1 MIMSIHQ
8 PRYSIF
14 KTFDT
19 LSLLSLGEFVYQ
31 GPANEAMKYFED
43 IGDVYS
49 LFTAIYSVK
58 VQFGKPRGGCTQ
70 ANHCFYFRF
79 CRIYL

>member
-19 LSLLSLGEFVYQ
+19 LSLLSNGEFVYQ
-31 GPANEAMKYFED
+31 GPAADTIKYFED
-43 IGDVYS
+43 IGKILVGIS
-49 LFTAIYSVK
+49 NIYV
-58 VQFGKPRGGCTQ
+58 
-70 ANHCFYFRF
+70 FYLPVGRAA
-79 CRIYL
+79 